1 MKTTAF
7 VLALFV
13 AATTSLT
20 AQADPIRAF
29 VNKYKELEEAENIN
43 LGGFVLTLAAGF
55 TDDEEAAQLLKKV
68 SHLRI
73 LTIDQADL
81 VSPTDLLG
89 LRQSLQ
95 AKDFED
101 LMYIRD
107 GLDHIDILV
116 RETPKAITDVVL
128 LIREPESFTLISL
141 EGWLRYED
149 LRELNIDINGMSHL
163 SGLPELRP

>member
-1 MKTTAF
+1 MKITILF
-7 VLALFV
+7 LALCLGM
-13 AATTSLT
+13 ATEIS

-29 VNKYKELEEAENIN
+29 VNKYKQIEEAENIN

-55 TDDEEAAQLLKKV
+55 TDDEDAAKLLKKV
-68 SHLRI
+68 SQLRI
-73 LTIDQADL
+73 LTIDRADV
-81 VSPTDLLG
+81 VSASEVLG
-89 LRQSLQ
+89 LQQSLR

-107 GLDHIDILV
+107 GQDHIDILI

-149 LRELNIDINGMSHL
+149 LRDLNINIDGMAHL
-163 SGLPELRP
+163 SELPEVRP